1 MPRIRVLSATTG
13 TTEMPSAVKGLS
25 GGGLELSFDRIRRGP
40 ASIESL
46 WEEAACVEDLVRC
59 ALVAQEEGIEGLVV
73 NCMGD
78 PGVDVMREI
87 LTIPVFGP
95 AQTAMGVAAM
105 LGRKFCVLT
114 VLDRSRPLVDDQV
127 RKFGLES
134 RYAGCE
140 VIEIP
145 VLDFGNDPDETLRH
159 LHEAARAAVETRK
172 ADVLVLGCTG
182 WTGLGEKIRVFLAG
196 LDHDVPVID
205 PLPVTIRTL
214 GALLEEGLAHSKTAY
229 PFPKAIPEIRYSR

>member
-1 MPRIRVLSATTG
+1 
-13 TTEMPSAVKGLS
+13 
-25 GGGLELSFDRIRRGP
+25 
-40 ASIESL
+40 
-46 WEEAACVEDLVRC
+46 
-59 ALVAQEEGIEGLVV
+59 
-73 NCMGD
+73 
-78 PGVDVMREI
+78 
-87 LTIPVFGP
+87 
-95 AQTAMGVAAM
+95 
-105 LGRKFCVLT
+105 

>member
-1 MPRIRVLSATTG
+1 MPKIRILSATTG
-13 TTEMPSAVKGLS
+13 TTEPAAMKDLR

-159 LHEAARAAVETRK
+159 LHEAARTAVETRK

-182 WTGLGEKIRVFLAG
+182 WTGLGEKIRVFLGG

>member
-1 MPRIRVLSATTG
+1 MPRIRILSATTG
-13 TTEMPSAVKGLS
+13 TTEPVAMKDLQ

-46 WEEAACVEDLVRC
+46 WEEVACVEELVRC
-59 ALVAQEEGIEGLVV
+59 GLAAQAEGVEGLVV

-87 LTIPVFGP
+87 LSIPVFGP

-145 VLDFGNDPDETLRH
+145 VLDFGIDPEETLRH
-159 LHEAARAAVETRK
+159 LTDAARTAVEQRK

-182 WTGLGEKIRVFLAG
+182 WTGLGERIGAFLAG
-196 LDHDVPVID
+196 LGHDVPVID
-205 PLPVTIRTL
+205 PLPVTVRTL
-214 GALLEEGLAHSKTAY
+214 GALLDSGLTHSKAAY
-229 PFPKAIPEIRYSR
+229 PFPKTIPAL

>member
-1 MPRIRVLSATTG
+1 MIKIRVLSATTG
-13 TTEMPSAVKGLS
+13 ANELPTAMTHLS
-25 GGGLELSFDRIRRGP
+25 GGQLELSFDRIRRGP

-46 WEEAACVEDLVRC
+46 WEEAACVEELVRC
-59 ALVAQEEGIEGLVV
+59 GLIAEKEGVDGLII

-87 LTIPVFGP
+87 LGIPVFGP
-95 AQTAMGVAAM
+95 AQTAMGIAAM

-127 RKFGLES
+127 RKFGLNS
-134 RYAGCE
+134 RYVGCE

-145 VLDFGNDPDETLRH
+145 VLDFSKDSAETMRH
-159 LHEAARAAVETRK
+159 LQEAAKIAVEMRK

-182 WTGLGEKIRVFLAG
+182 WTGLGQEIKAFLADRG
-196 LDHDVPVID
+196 FDVPVID

-214 GALLEEGLAHSKTAY
+214 GALLEAGLSHSKTAY
-229 PFPKAIPEIRYSR
+229 PFPKVIPTF

>member
-1 MPRIRVLSATTG
+1 M
-13 TTEMPSAVKGLS
+13 KGLS
-25 GGGLELSFDRIRRGP
+25 RRRAGAELRPHPAAVRPRSKASGKRRP
-40 ASIESL
+40 ASRI
-46 WEEAACVEDLVRC
+46 WCVA

>member
-1 MPRIRVLSATTG
+1 MPKIRILSATTG
-13 TTEMPSAVKGLS
+13 TTEPKALKQMADGT
-25 GGGLELSFDRIRRGP
+25 LEISFDRIRRGP

-46 WEEAACVEDLVRC
+46 WEEVACVEELVRC
-59 ALVAQEEGIEGLVV
+59 GLIAQNEGVEGLVI

-78 PGVDVMREI
+78 PGVDVLREI

-127 RKFGLES
+127 RKFGLDS

-145 VLDFGNDPDETLRH
+145 VLDFGNDPVETLRH
-159 LHEAARAAVETRK
+159 LTDAARNAIEIRK

-182 WTGLGEKIRVFLAG
+182 WTGLGEQIKAYLAG
-196 LDHDVPVID
+196 LGHDVPVID
-205 PLPVTIRTL
+205 PLPTTIRTL
-214 GALLEEGLAHSKTAY
+214 AALLESGLSHSKVAY
-229 PFPKAIPEIRYSR
+229 PAPKSIPAV

>member
-1 MPRIRVLSATTG
+1 MPKIRILSATTG
-13 TTEMPSAVKGLS
+13 TTDPKSLKQMAGSNLDI
-25 GGGLELSFDRIRRGP
+25 SFDRIRRGP

-46 WEEAACVEDLVRC
+46 WEEVACVEELVRC
-59 ALVAQEEGIEGLVV
+59 GLIAQQEGVEGLVI

-95 AQTAMGVAAM
+95 AQTAMGIAAM
-105 LGRKFCVLT
+105 LGRRFCVLT

-127 RKFGLES
+127 RKFGLDS

-145 VLDFGNDPDETLRH
+145 VLDFENNPAETLRH
-159 LHEAARAAVETRK
+159 LTDAARNAVEIRK

-182 WTGLGEKIRVFLAG
+182 WTGLGEKIKVHLAG
-196 LDHDVPVID
+196 LGHDVPVID
-205 PLPVTIRTL
+205 PLPTTIRTL
-214 GALLEEGLAHSKTAY
+214 AALLESGLSHSKAAY
-229 PFPKAIPEIRYSR
+229 PAPKSIPAV

>member
-13 TTEMPSAVKGLS
+13 TTEMPAAVKGLS
-25 GGGLELSFDRIRRGP
+25 GSGLELSCDRIRRGP

-46 WEEAACVEDLVRC
+46 WEEVACVEELVRC
-59 ALVAQEEGIEGLVV
+59 GLVAQEEGIEGLVI

-145 VLDFGNDPDETLRH
+145 VLDFSNDPAETLRH
-159 LHEAARAAVETRK
+159 LQEAARAAVDIRK

-182 WTGLGEKIRVFLAG
+182 WTGLGEKIGTFLAG
-196 LDHDVPVID
+196 LGHDIPVID

-214 GALLEEGLAHSKTAY
+214 GALLDAGLTHSKAAY
-229 PFPKAIPEIRYSR
+229 PFPKSIPRI